1 MNNLTSTNR
10 QVLDSNP
17 FTKPEIAALW
27 IKCVEN
33 VSGEFRDQHIYP
45 RLRAWEGELMD
56 GRILEVGSGQ
66 GVCCQCLPA
75 GRRYLGVEP
84 SEPLQLRAVEQYQS
98 GDRNFILG
106 NAYSLPVSDG
116 SCAGAFSVNVWM
128 HLSDLGKAARE
139 LNRVLVPGGGF
150 LIITANPDG
159 YDEWEAMHFDTK
171 RSGEKITGGFHL
183 PDGIDLPEHVLFT
196 HQLEDFRKSFS
207 GAGLDVRDIQTF
219 GRTGDNGG
227 ADWFVAIQGLKG

>member
-1 MNNLTSTNR
+1 
-10 QVLDSNP
+10 
-17 FTKPEIAALW
+17 
-27 IKCVEN
+27 
-33 VSGEFRDQHIYP
+33 
-45 RLRAWEGELMD
+45 
-56 GRILEVGSGQ
+56 
-66 GVCCQCLPA
+66 
-75 GRRYLGVEP
+75 
-84 SEPLQLRAVEQYQS
+84 VEQYYN

-106 NAYSLPVSDG
+106 NAYSLPVSDD

-139 LNRVLVPGGGF
+139 LNRVLVPDGRF

-159 YDEWEAMHFDTK
+159 YDEWEAMHFNTK
-171 RSGEKITGGFHL
+171 RAGGKITGGFHL

-196 HQLEDFRKSFS
+196 HHLEDLSKSFS
-207 GAGLDVRDIQTF
+207 GAGFDVTDIQTF